1 MHACSVASD
10 SVTPRGL
17 WPTRLLCPWD
27 SPGRDTGVGYCA
39 LLQGSSCI
47 SCISCIAG
55 RIEPASLTAPALQVI
70 LYPLSH
76 HGSPPKCT
84 CVYIYIYG
92 YIYIHI
98 CCSVAK
104 FCPILQPH
112 GLQHTKLSCPSLSR
126 GVCSDSW
133 LLSW

>member
-84 CVYIYIYG
+84 CVYIYIYMDIYT
-92 YIYIHI
+92 YIY
-98 CCSVAK
+98 VV
-104 FCPILQPH
+104 Q
-112 GLQHTKLSCPSLSR
+112 SLSS
-126 GVCSDSW
+126 VQFCNPMDYSTPSFPVLHC
-133 LLSW
+133 LLEFAQIHGC